1 MNLSEQLNERVFEL
15 TGYDGPPSLTPE
27 TLRSLLAHKQGLLA
41 EPYDPEGGGS
51 YRDDTMA
58 QALMLQML
66 LVAWDA
72 LGLAMKAHTGQNCS
86 PGNEGIA
93 ISAMEARDFIAHTVQ
108 EL

>member
-1 MNLSEQLNERVFEL
+1 
-15 TGYDGPPSLTPE
+15 
-27 TLRSLLAHKQGLLA
+27 
-41 EPYDPEGGGS
+41 
-51 YRDDTMA
+51 MA